1 VHRDIRVLHSGTCFL
16 STPKYIDMLC
26 VYMQVQ
32 LAATVTDKLYIS
44 NTHTAIYYARRI
56 GPATHVN
63 TLQHTATHCNTQIR
77 FAATVTDRP
86 GGLAALVTIIRY
98 LSVFHNSTHTYIHKY
113 IHTYKH
119 TYRQTD
125 RHTDRHTC
133 MQTCIHACIHTCMHA
148 HKVYI
153 MHKNMQT
160 SVWFIA
166 LVTIVS

>member
-1 VHRDIRVLHSGTCFL
+1 MCVLHTDTYFL

-26 VYMQVQ
+26 VHMQVQ
-32 LAATVTDKLYIS
+32 LAATVTEELYIS
-44 NTHTAIYYARRI
+44 NTHTAICYARRI
-56 GPATHVN
+56 GPVTHVN

-98 LSVFHNSTHTYIHKY
+98 LSVLYNSTHAYIHKY
-113 IHTYKH
+113 IYTYKHTYIH

-125 RHTDRHTC
+125 IHA
-133 MQTCIHACIHTCMHA
+133 CIHACIHTCMHA

-153 MHKNMQT
+153 MH
-160 SVWFIA
+160 
-166 LVTIVS
+166 